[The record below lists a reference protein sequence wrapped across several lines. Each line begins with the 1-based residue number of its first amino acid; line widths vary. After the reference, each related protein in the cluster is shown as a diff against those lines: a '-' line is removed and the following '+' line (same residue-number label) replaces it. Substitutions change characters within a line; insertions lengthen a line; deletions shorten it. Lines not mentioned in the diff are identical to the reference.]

1 MPQSILWVRIYAIM
15 QNQADRVVLILGDII
30 TLALVTII
38 GFASHGTA
46 DTAGARMLTTYV
58 PLVVAWFLVAP
69 FLQVYNIEYGHDG
82 RQLWRP
88 IWAMVLAA
96 PMAAWL
102 RGMMLSSPI
111 LPIFVVI
118 LGGVSVVAIFLWRA
132 LFWLVASRLRRT
144 NG

>member
-1 MPQSILWVRIYAIM
+1 M
-15 QNQADRVVLILGDII
+15 QNRGNLQRFVLIAGDII
-30 TLALVTII
+30 TLAIVTVI

-46 DTAGARMLTTYV
+46 DTAGSRMLTTFI

-69 FLQVYNIEYGHDG
+69 FLQVYDNQISLDG

-88 IWAMVLAA
+88 LWAMILAS

-102 RGMMLSSPI
+102 RGLMLNSPI
-111 LPIFVVI
+111 LPVFVII
-118 LGGVSVVAIFLWRA
+118 LGGVSAAAILVWRGI
-132 LFWLVASRLRRT
+132 FWLVATRMKRI

>member
-1 MPQSILWVRIYAIM
+1 MENRGSLQ
-15 QNQADRVVLILGDII
+15 QFVLIAGDII
-30 TLALVTII
+30 TLAIVTLI

-46 DTAGARMLTTYV
+46 DTAGSRMLTTFI

-69 FLQVYNIEYGHDG
+69 FMQVYDTQNILDG

-88 IWAMVLAA
+88 LWAMILAS

-102 RGMMLSSPI
+102 RGLMLNSPI
-111 LPIFVVI
+111 LPVFVII
-118 LGGVSVVAIFLWRA
+118 LGGVSAVAILVWRGI
-132 LFWLVASRLRRT
+132 FWLAATRKKRV